1 MYFISSKLYINFLN
15 ADLKKK
21 ESFIFKTETKYSE
34 IPLVYSKF
42 KLISLN
48 KISGHKQPTTSLHG

>member
-1 MYFISSKLYINFLN
+1 MQIL
-15 ADLKKK
+15 KK